1 MTKTIDDIYGEML
14 EVFAQESGYLPASS
28 CDLAVRLYAA
38 AAQIQSLLIQA
49 QWVLD
54 QSFPQTAQGEYLD
67 RLAALRGISRSIAT
81 CATGNLRFGVSSAIG
96 GDLSI
101 AAGTTCMTPDG
112 IRFATTDNAVLSA
125 GSLYVDVPAMALEPG
140 KSGNVAAGTIT
151 IMAAMPA
158 GIRACT
164 NPQPFSGGDDAEDDN
179 SLRQRVL
186 DSFIRLPNGANAA
199 YYEQTALSFPGVAA
213 AKAVGRPRGIGTV
226 DVYIA
231 TDAGLPDEELL
242 DAIRSYLQERREI
255 SVDLQVLAPAE
266 QTVDIQ
272 AAVKCAQGCT
282 FSEAKAQVEA
292 SLRAMFTGSL
302 LGREVTLASLGDLLY
317 HLECID
323 NYRFSAPA
331 ADIPASATVLPRLG
345 TLTITEWEA

>member
-125 GSLYVDVPAMALEPG
+125 GSLYVDVPAMALA
-140 KSGNVAAGTIT
+140 VA
-151 IMAAMPA
+151 
-158 GIRACT
+158 
-164 NPQPFSGGDDAEDDN
+164 QS
-179 SLRQRVL
+179 S
-186 DSFIRLPNGANAA
+186 
-199 YYEQTALSFPGVAA
+199 
-213 AKAVGRPRGIGTV
+213 
-226 DVYIA
+226 
-231 TDAGLPDEELL
+231 
-242 DAIRSYLQERREI
+242 
-255 SVDLQVLAPAE
+255 
-266 QTVDIQ
+266 
-272 AAVKCAQGCT
+272 AVK
-282 FSEAKAQVEA
+282 
-292 SLRAMFTGSL
+292 L
-302 LGREVTLASLGDLLY
+302 LIPMNHCNNVVVGLQNCPIAVLIG
-317 HLECID
+317 H
-323 NYRFSAPA
+323 A
-331 ADIPASATVLPRLG
+331 ADWLAGHCQA
-345 TLTITEWEA
+345 

>member
-81 CATGNLRFGVSSAIG
+81 CATGNLRFGISSAIG

-151 IMAAMPA
+151 IMRPCPPESGPA
-158 GIRACT
+158 PI
-164 NPQPFSGGDDAEDDN
+164 P
-179 SLRQRVL
+179 SL
-186 DSFIRLPNGANAA
+186 S
-199 YYEQTALSFPGVAA
+199 AA
-213 AKAVGRPRGIGTV
+213 ATTQRTIIPSASGYWTASSACPMAQTPPTMSRP
-226 DVYIA
+226 
-231 TDAGLPDEELL
+231 PFPF
-242 DAIRSYLQERREI
+242 
-255 SVDLQVLAPAE
+255 PA
-266 QTVDIQ
+266 
-272 AAVKCAQGCT
+272 
-282 FSEAKAQVEA
+282 
-292 SLRAMFTGSL
+292 
-302 LGREVTLASLGDLLY
+302 
-317 HLECID
+317 
-323 NYRFSAPA
+323 
-331 ADIPASATVLPRLG
+331 
-345 TLTITEWEA
+345 